1 MLATAVGCC
10 ELGRAGD
17 SRGGTPSQSRGQR
30 PYVLLQSVLN
40 LLPLQVMVG
49 AASTLRREWDHSRP
63 PNIDKA
69 PVTPQESVSL
79 PPSLPTLA
87 QGPLGAL
94 RVCQAATESPVELI
108 NVHLFI
114 H

>member
-1 MLATAVGCC
+1 MAPRH
-10 ELGRAGD
+10 RAGD
-17 SRGGTPSQSRGQR
+17 RGPMYFYSPQ
-30 PYVLLQSVLN
+30 P
-40 LLPLQVMVG
+40 LPLQVMVG

-79 PPSLPTLA
+79 PPLLPTLA